1 MKIILDENDIKELI
15 KRQYKNITDV
25 IFDIKKGTISAI
37 LESNNSEVA
46 TDNTVVMTRAT
57 PVPTEK
63 KSKSMTSEG
72 VERNLVDLG

>member
-15 KRQYKNITDV
+15 KKQYKNITNV
-25 IFDIKKGTISAI
+25 IFDIKKSTISAI

-46 TDNTVVMTRAT
+46 TDNAVVMTRAT

-63 KSKSMTSEG
+63 KSASMTSEG